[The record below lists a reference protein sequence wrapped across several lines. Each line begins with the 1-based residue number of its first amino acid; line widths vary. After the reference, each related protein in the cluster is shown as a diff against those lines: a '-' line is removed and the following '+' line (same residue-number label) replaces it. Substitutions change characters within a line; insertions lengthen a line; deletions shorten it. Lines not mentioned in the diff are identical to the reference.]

1 MNIKIIKY
9 REVKLFENSLSQ
21 DKISEDTQNSLGT
34 VRLRHALLAQIEAV
48 FLSVV
53 LPNGDQRQLHG

>member
-53 LPNGDQRQLHG
+53 LPSGDQRLLHG